1 MALVAVSGVLQACG
15 HDRAKSHDDENAGSG
30 SAAPVVIV
38 TQKHGPLGVDRV
50 SRFNSIY
57 GDGAAAYAKA
67 VAASKAAPPD
77 WSAVR
82 DNCTAALAKDP
93 SHFDAEYLLGAAFA
107 HLGDNVLSS
116 LHFENAFDGDY
127 LAYADRFVADDS
139 LASFR
144 TPANMSFADSI
155 AADYQTIAKTGLWL
169 VARRSPFKWPSKDGV
184 QPGISRGELYAYDRA
199 SKRYLRLT
207 HTDHQVAGF
216 VRAPGGGEVAIVGFD
231 KVDHEADKP
240 PVIARGW
247 LVELDPATWKPL
259 GPRVTLPAARTIAA
273 GYAAG
278 DQLLVATKSDRD
290 WTTSSVDRST
300 GKLAKVAQPLPAPH
314 IEVGLDTGGTVLAGS
329 DGDITSVAVGSAAIT
344 PPESGKAARD
354 TIAIAPNNASV
365 AFATAVDPCAKDALP
380 SLYVADPKTGAL
392 RHVLTAKSRF
402 ATRWLDATTLA
413 YDDGDGGIRLWDVT
427 SGRELERLDDKSG
440 IALDV
445 LAPAG
450 DACKP
455 APIETA
461 GSAEDPMPVENN

>member
-1 MALVAVSGVLQACG
+1 MALVAVSGLLQACG
-15 HDRAKSHDDENAGSG
+15 RDRGGSHQHHDAGSG

-38 TQKHGPLGVDRV
+38 TKKHGPLGVDRV
-50 SRFNSIY
+50 TRFNFVY

-67 VAASKAAPPD
+67 VEASRAKTPD
-77 WSAVR
+77 WAAVR

-93 SHFDAEYLLGAAFA
+93 SHFDAEYLLGTALA
-107 HLGDNVLSS
+107 HLNDNAAAE
-116 LHFENAFDGDY
+116 LHLQTAFEADY
-127 LAYADRFVADDS
+127 FAYADRFVAD
-139 LASFR
+139 A
-144 TPANMSFADSI
+144 ANTSSADSI
-155 AADYQTIAKTGLWL
+155 GDDFKKLASTGVWL

-184 QPGISRGELYAYDRA
+184 QVGTSRGELYAYDRA

-216 VRAPGGGEVAIVGFD
+216 IRAPSGSEVAIVGFD
-231 KVDHEADKP
+231 KVDHEPDTAP
-240 PVIARGW
+240 SIARGW
-247 LVELDPATWKPL
+247 LLELDPATWKPL

-278 DQLLVATKSDRD
+278 DQLLVATKTDAD
-290 WTTSSVDRST
+290 WTTASVDRGT
-300 GKLAKVAQPLPAPH
+300 GKLAKVAQPPPAPR

-329 DGDITSVAVGSAAIT
+329 DGDITSIAVGSAAIA
-344 PPESGKAARD
+344 PIESGKAARD

-365 AFATAVDPCAKDALP
+365 AFATAVDPCAKDVLP

-402 ATRWLDATTLA
+402 ATRWLDPTTLA

-427 SGRELERLDDKSG
+427 SGHELERLDDKNG

-450 DACKP
+450 NPCKP
-455 APIETA
+455 PPIETA
-461 GSAEDPMPVENN
+461 GSNEDPMPSEAQRN

>member
-1 MALVAVSGVLQACG
+1 MALVAVSGLLQACG
-15 HDRAKSHDDENAGSG
+15 HDRAGAHERRDAGSG
-30 SAAPVVIV
+30 SAGLVVV
-38 TQKHGPLGVDRV
+38 AKPEPHGPLGVDRIA
-50 SRFNSIY
+50 RFNFVY

-67 VAASKAAPPD
+67 LTASKASPPD

-82 DNCTAALAKDP
+82 DNCATALAKDP
-93 SHFDAEYLLGAAFA
+93 SHLDAEFLLGSALVQ
-107 HLGDNVLSS
+107 LGDAKGAAP
-116 LHFENAFDGDY
+116 HFATALAGDY
-127 LAYADRFVADDS
+127 DAYADRATPEYASIGDEFNK
-139 LASFR
+139 LAS
-144 TPANMSFADSI
+144 
-155 AADYQTIAKTGLWL
+155 TGLWL

-184 QPGISRGELYAYDRA
+184 QPGTSRGELYAYDRA

-231 KVDHEADKP
+231 KVDHQADKP

-278 DQLLVATKSDRD
+278 DQLLVATKTDGD
-290 WTTSSVDRST
+290 WLTSSVDRST
-300 GKLAKVAQPLPAPH
+300 GKLAKVAQPLPAPR
-314 IEVGLDTGGTVLAGS
+314 IEVALDTGGSVLAGS
-329 DGDITSVAVGSAAIT
+329 DGDITSIAVGSAAIT

-354 TIAIAPNNASV
+354 TIAIAPNNTSV

-380 SLYVADPKTGAL
+380 SLYVADAKTGAL

-402 ATRWLDATTLA
+402 ATRWIDPITLA
-413 YDDGDGGIRLWDVT
+413 YDDGDGGIRLWDVA
-427 SGRELERLDDKSG
+427 SGRELERLDDKNG

-450 DACKP
+450 NACKP

-461 GSAEDPMPVENN
+461 GSGDDPMPTETH

>member
-1 MALVAVSGVLQACG
+1 MIA
-15 HDRAKSHDDENAGSG
+15 
-30 SAAPVVIV
+30 
-38 TQKHGPLGVDRV
+38 TQKHGPLGVDHIG
-50 SRFNSIY
+50 RFNFVY

-67 VAASKAAPPD
+67 VEASRAKSPD
-77 WSAVR
+77 WGAVR
-82 DNCTAALAKDP
+82 DSCTTALAKDA
-93 SHFDAEYLLGAAFA
+93 SHFDAEYLLGVALAQLDDKTAAQHFANAFA
-107 HLGDNVLSS
+107 
-116 LHFENAFDGDY
+116 GDY
-127 LAYADRFVADDS
+127 YAYADRYDADDALAGYRAKWPKPTVAEDYKK
-139 LASFR
+139 LAS
-144 TPANMSFADSI
+144 
-155 AADYQTIAKTGLWL
+155 TGLWI

-184 QPGISRGELYAYDRA
+184 QPGTSRGELYAYDRA

-216 VRAPGGGEVAIVGFD
+216 VRAPSGGEVAIVGFD

-240 PVIARGW
+240 AVIARGW
-247 LVELDPATWKPL
+247 LIELDPATWKPL

-278 DQLLVATKSDRD
+278 DQLLVATKLDRD

-300 GKLAKVAQPLPAPH
+300 GKLAKVAQPLPAPR
-314 IEVGLDTGGTVLAGS
+314 IEVGLDDGRSVLAGS
-329 DGDITSVAVGSAAIT
+329 DADPASLAVGNATIT
-344 PPESGKAARD
+344 PPESGKAAHD
-354 TIAIAPNNASV
+354 TIAIAPGNASI

-380 SLYVADPKTGAL
+380 SLYVADAKTGAL

-427 SGRELERLDDKSG
+427 SGRELERLDNKSG

-461 GSAEDPMPVENN
+461 GSAEDPMPVENH

>member
-1 MALVAVSGVLQACG
+1 MALVAVSGLLQACG
-15 HDRAKSHDDENAGSG
+15 HDRAGSHERHDAGSG
-30 SAAPVVIV
+30 SAVQVVV
-38 TQKHGPLGVDRV
+38 TPDPHGPLGVDRIA
-50 SRFNSIY
+50 RFNFVY

-67 VAASKAAPPD
+67 LAASKATPPD

-82 DNCTAALAKDP
+82 DNCATALVKDP
-93 SHFDAEYLLGAAFA
+93 SHLDAEFLLGTALAQ
-107 HLGDNVLSS
+107 LGDTK
-116 LHFENAFDGDY
+116 AGDGHIATAITADY
-127 LAYADRFVADDS
+127 LGYAERAASGVPSIGDDFKKLVAS
-139 LASFR
+139 
-144 TPANMSFADSI
+144 
-155 AADYQTIAKTGLWL
+155 GLWL

-184 QPGISRGELYAYDRA
+184 QPGTSRGELYAYDRA

-247 LVELDPATWKPL
+247 LVEVDPATWKPL

-278 DQLLVATKSDRD
+278 DQLLVATKLDAD

-300 GKLAKVAQPLPAPH
+300 GKLAKVAQPLPAPR
-314 IEVGLDTGGTVLAGS
+314 IEVGLDTGGSVLAGS
-329 DGDITSVAVGSAAIT
+329 DAVASSIAVGNTAIT

-354 TIAIAPNNASV
+354 TIAIAPGNASV

-380 SLYVADPKTGAL
+380 SLYVADAKTGAL

-413 YDDGDGGIRLWDVT
+413 YDDGDGGIRLWDVA
-427 SGRELERLDDKSG
+427 SGRELERLDDKNG

-450 DACKP
+450 NACKP
-455 APIETA
+455 PPIETA
-461 GSAEDPMPVENN
+461 GSSDDPMPVENN